1 MNTSV
6 CHYRGLFRL
15 NATLEILFLGFVSK
29 SDVFKAVFICV
40 KGIAAQLMVK
50 FKTPRD
56 ELNGQMV
63 PNKEP
68 GERTWLSV
76 DMRKIWTDPLDLMT
90 SVCFVGLDAPSRN
103 ILSRYM

>member
-15 NATLEILFLGFVSK
+15 NATLEILLLGFVSK
-29 SDVFKAVFICV
+29 SYVFKAVFICV

-68 GERTWLSV
+68 GE
-76 DMRKIWTDPLDLMT
+76 
-90 SVCFVGLDAPSRN
+90 
-103 ILSRYM
+103 